1 MATNKKSPSPRPSAV
16 PLYNAARDREQNYLG
31 RKIAEARKYL
41 GYSLS
46 EFQAVLALHGVDVS
60 TPAIS
65 KWELGKSSPNA
76 YQLLAIGQALQ
87 VDIDYTF
94 FMSTGNHGQLN
105 RKGLEKLAD
114 YREDLLASGRYRE
127 QAPRRN
133 TIRFISMP
141 VSNLAVSA
149 GTGAFLDEGNF
160 DTVDFPESS
169 IPEGAEFGVRVSGDS
184 MEPVYH
190 DGQIVWVQRCDQ
202 VPVGSVGIFIYDG
215 EGYIKV
221 YDERLPEPDRIEDYT
236 DSFGVV
242 HKQPVMLSFNQNYR
256 PRFYFL
262 QYRLS
267 GSRPGTVS
275 LNRKE
280 NEGERI

>member
-1 MATNKKSPSPRPSAV
+1 MATTKKSDL
-16 PLYNAARDREQNYLG
+16 PLYNAAQDRAQNYLG

-41 GYSLS
+41 GYSLAD
-46 EFQAVLALHGVDVS
+46 FQAVLAEHGVAVS

-87 VDIDYTF
+87 VDIDYSF
-94 FMSTGNHGQLN
+94 FMSTGNHSQLN
-105 RKGLEKLAD
+105 RKGLQKLAD

-127 QAPRRN
+127 QPQRQTA
-133 TIRFISMP
+133 IKFVSMP

-160 DTVDFPESS
+160 DTVDFPQSS

-190 DGQIVWVQRCDQ
+190 DGQIVWVQRCEQ
-202 VPVGSVGIFIYDG
+202 VPLGSVGIFVYDG

-221 YDERLPEPDRIEDYT
+221 YDERLPELDQIEDYT
-236 DSFGVV
+236 DSFGVI
-242 HKQPVMLSFNQNYR
+242 HKQPVMLSFNQNYPPR
-256 PRFYFL
+256 PISANTGFQVVGRVL
-262 QYRLS
+262 
-267 GSRPGTVS
+267 
-275 LNRKE
+275 
-280 NEGERI
+280 